1 MTVAPRSLA
10 PLLLLALA
18 GCPAEKTPLG
28 SEGSP
33 TLTKVSIQLNWLPEP
48 QFGGSHTAKAL
59 GIFET
64 HGLDVTVRKGGPDVP
79 AVQMAASG
87 KVEFALAAADEVIR
101 IREAGADVVAVWAT
115 YQTAPQGIMTHASRG
130 VNSFEELFAAGGT
143 LAVQPGLAYV
153 EFLRKKHDM
162 SGVKVVTYQGGIG
175 QFLAS
180 KDSKDFAQQCFV
192 TSEPLA
198 AKREGIEP
206 KVFLIAES
214 GFNPYTSVVITR
226 RDYLEK
232 NRAVVKSMVEAL
244 AEGWRSYLDDPR
256 AGNAVMQKLNPSM
269 DAATFKAAAD
279 AQKPLIET
287 EATKTAGL
295 GSMTLER
302 WTELNDQLKALGT
315 VKGTVN
321 PADCFVTL
329 R

>member
-1 MTVAPRSLA
+1 MTATRSIVLLF
-10 PLLLLALA
+10 PLLLS
-18 GCPAEKTPLG
+18 GCPAETAPPSASG
-28 SEGSP
+28 A
-33 TLTKVSIQLNWLPEP
+33 TLTQVSLQLNWLPEP

-59 GIFET
+59 GIFEKR
-64 HGLDVTVRKGGPDVP
+64 GLDVTIRKGGPDIP

-101 IREAGADVVAVWAT
+101 IREGGADVVAVWAT
-115 YQTAPQGIMTHASRG
+115 YQTAPQGIMTHAARG
-130 VNSFEELFAAGGT
+130 VGSFKELFAAGGT

-153 EFLRKKHDM
+153 EFLKKQHDTSAM
-162 SGVKVVTYQGGIG
+162 KLVTYQGGIG
-175 QFLAS
+175 QFLAT

-198 AKREGIEP
+198 AKREGVEP

-226 RDYLEK
+226 REYLEK
-232 NRAVVKSMVEAL
+232 NRAVVKSLVEAL
-244 AEGWRSYLDDPR
+244 EVGWRSYLDDPGP
-256 AGNAVMQKLNPSM
+256 ANAVMRKLNPSM
-269 DAATFKAAAD
+269 DAETFQAAAA

-287 EATKTAGL
+287 ETTKTAGL

-302 WTELNDQLKALGT
+302 WTQLNDQLKALGT
-315 VKGTVN
+315 VEGTVD